1 MSYDVTTNG
10 LTENVTSYEAAKNT
24 VKSAAA
30 TVAAKLANP
39 VRPGLFKSFKAT
51 KRINAD
57 RERSAAKLLAGV
69 KLPKTAGNVAGSVGG
84 LSYSIARK

>member
-1 MSYDVTTNG
+1 MSYNVNVNG
-10 LTENVTSYEAAKNT
+10 LNSEVTNYEAAKT
-24 VKSAAA
+24 AVKTAAA
-30 TVAAKLANP
+30 TVAAKLSAP

-69 KLPKTAGNVAGSVGG
+69 KLPKTAGNVEGRVGG
-84 LSYSIARK
+84 LSFAIARK